1 MMPTTHVLLRAGGRS
16 LLVPTKRQL
25 EILRIMRDAGDSA
38 DGELVYE
45 RGRGFLGTDPVAA
58 RTVLALLR
66 LCAISADQ
74 FNKGDLERFH
84 INDTGKELLKEHK
97 L

>member
-1 MMPTTHVLLRAGGRS
+1 MPRILLGDGRS
-16 LLVPTKRQL
+16 ALVPTKRQL
-25 EILRIMRDAGDSA
+25 EILRMMRDAEDSE

-45 RGRGFLGTDPVAA
+45 RGRGYVGTDPVAA

-74 FNKGDLERFH
+74 FNKGDLERYT
-84 INDTGKELLKEHK
+84 INETGKELLKEHK